1 MRWSWPAAVAAS
13 VATGTLVLA
22 AVGLAASAPSAST
35 VGLAL
40 VGGIAGAEWA
50 ALGLVVARR
59 ARGNV
64 VGALVALVG
73 LGVVFTAAREIAW
86 RVLAHHPE
94 TLASLDWLVAVL
106 AESSVWL
113 LAALA
118 LLLLYFPD
126 GRVPTDRW
134 RPVPA
139 VLLVAALVHHAY
151 GAVDPAPFRAPLD
164 DLPHPFGPPPAGV
177 SALAALAELALFVS
191 VIVCTAAPVV
201 RFRRAGEARR
211 RQLKWLALAG
221 VGVPAFVVVCLT
233 EVLIFGEAKWLSLA
247 IALATIIG
255 LPLAIGV
262 AMLRADVY
270 DVDKALATTVG
281 YVLVSAVLLVV
292 FAAASFGAG
301 VVLGRDS
308 TVAAAAATALCAVA
322 LSPLRRGL
330 QRRVDRQL
338 YPLRQSALAAVGE
351 LQRDVHDGRAEP
363 EQLAARLRAALRDP
377 GLRVGY
383 VIPGGAGVVD
393 ESGAPF
399 DAAGGAPVNMSGVRI
414 GALLPA
420 SRRLSAELLLDVAA
434 ACAPLVEIVRLRL
447 QVTAVLR
454 EVEASRARL
463 VRVGYDERRRLERD
477 LHDGAQQ
484 RLVSLGMALR
494 LAQRHLGDDAVEISD
509 LIDQTV
515 AELATAVAELR
526 RIAHGLRPS
535 ALDDGLHAAL
545 TALTQH
551 TPIPVGLH
559 VHAEALPDDV
569 ANTAYYVTSEAIA
582 NAVKHARATR
592 IDVYVARCDGRL
604 ELRISDDGRGG
615 AALRSGSGLAGLNDR
630 VQAVGGAL
638 ALDSRNGHGTVVEA
652 VVPCGS

>member
-1 MRWSWPAAVAAS
+1 VLAGAGLAVFDPAA
-13 VATGTLVLA
+13 TTI
-22 AVGLAASAPSAST
+22 
-35 VGLAL
+35 GLAL
-40 VGGIAGAEWA
+40 VGGIAAAEWA

-59 ARGNV
+59 DRGDV

-73 LGVVFTAAREIAW
+73 VGVAFTATREIAW

-113 LAALA
+113 FAALA
-118 LLLLYFPD
+118 LVLLYFPD
-126 GRVPTDRW
+126 GRLPSDRW
-134 RPVPA
+134 HAVPPV
-139 VLLVAALVHHAY
+139 LIVAAVVHHAY
-151 GAVDPAPFRAPLD
+151 GAVDPAPFRAPLE
-164 DLPHPFGPPPAGV
+164 DLPHPFGSPPVAV
-177 SALAALAELALFVS
+177 SAVASLADLALLVLL
-191 VIVCTAAPVV
+191 IACAAAPVV
-201 RFRRAGEARR
+201 RFRRAGEAPR
-211 RQLKWLALAG
+211 RQVKWLAHAG
-221 VGVPAFVVVCLT
+221 VGMPAFVVVCLA
-233 EVLIFGEAKWLSLA
+233 EVLIFGEPKWLSLA
-247 IALATIIG
+247 IGIATVLG

-262 AMLRADVY
+262 AMLRADIY
-270 DVDKALATTVG
+270 DVDKALATSVG
-281 YVLVSAVLLVV
+281 YVVVSAVLVAV
-292 FAAASFGAG
+292 FGATSFVAG

-322 LSPLRRGL
+322 LSPLRRGM
-330 QRRVDRQL
+330 QRRVDRHL

-351 LQRDVHDGRAEP
+351 LQRAVHDGHAEP
-363 EQLAARLRAALRDP
+363 EQLAGRLRAALRDP

-383 VIPGGAGVVD
+383 VIPGGAGLVD
-393 ESGAPF
+393 ESGAPL
-399 DAAGGAPVNMSGVRI
+399 DAGGGAPVIMSGTRI

-420 SRRLSAELLLDVAA
+420 SRRLSAELLSDVAA

-447 QVTAVLR
+447 QVTAALR

-494 LAQRHLGDDAVEISD
+494 LAQRHLGGDAPEVSD

-515 AELATAVAELR
+515 AELGTAVAELR

-545 TALTQH
+545 AALTQN
-551 TPIPVGLH
+551 TPIPVGLD
-559 VHAEALPDDV
+559 VRAESLPDDV

-582 NAVKHARATR
+582 NAVKHAGASR
-592 IDVYVARCDGRL
+592 IDVYIARSNGHL
-604 ELRISDDGRGG
+604 ELRTSDDGRGG
-615 AALRSGSGLAGLNDR
+615 AAPRSGSGLAGLNDR

-638 ALDSRNGHGTVVEA
+638 VVESRDGRGTIVEA